1 MPSTASTVARGE
13 SGPWIR
19 DKNFDLFFLTLSGA
33 LVFFPYLS
41 YGLLQRLGVSAS
53 TSSLIVGLSVTVLV
67 GGPHMYSTYLRT
79 AFEPRFRRRHPI
91 LTYLPLVAIPTLVIL
106 GSMYAFIVLLTGFF
120 LWASIH
126 VTHQA
131 QYISETYR
139 IRAGAPVRALDRW
152 LDGAVILGALY
163 TMAMYKFVA
172 DRFALGSSVLL
183 FPDFL
188 KHRWVP
194 IAFTIGYAAFFLFY
208 ASRTFAEIRRGES
221 SWPRLL
227 FMAVSVLGA
236 AEIAYHAQSLP
247 LLALFGLPAPVLM
260 PRTHVVVRGPVERR
274 LAEQLQVADED
285 LLVPFTE
292 PLPAAVPQADALASL
307 GAATEKSLAGL
318 SAELERLDPTL
329 TGALDNA
336 SKKIAHQFEQL
347 ADRARKAAERRG
359 DVATNR
365 RKKLERA
372 LLPAVGGVPAERVY
386 PPLCPMLAFG
396 REEVL
401 SSLRAVA
408 GQGPRGAVVVDWG
421 AVPVEDRHG
430 GQSKA

>member
-139 IRAGAPVRALDRW
+139 IRAGAPVRPLDRW

-227 FMAVSVLGA
+227 FMTITVATAFVVPIFDNLDVSFQGFNTW
-236 AEIAYHAQSLP
+236 HSLQY
-247 LLALFGLPAPVLM
+247 LALTWFILGREAETGRIGTGFVRALAGKEKTRRFYLAMIGATFSAAVIYLFLWKGLGFAQDKSYYSVTLSF
-260 PRTHVVVRGPVERR
+260 
-274 LAEQLQVADED
+274 
-285 LLVPFTE
+285 LLVHYFYDHILFRDFAPLQPTE
-292 PLPAAVPQADALASL
+292 GQ
-307 GAATEKSLAGL
+307 
-318 SAELERLDPTL
+318 
-329 TGALDNA
+329 
-336 SKKIAHQFEQL
+336 
-347 ADRARKAAERRG
+347 
-359 DVATNR
+359 
-365 RKKLERA
+365 
-372 LLPAVGGVPAERVY
+372 ERV
-386 PPLCPMLAFG
+386 A
-396 REEVL
+396 
-401 SSLRAVA
+401 A
-408 GQGPRGAVVVDWG
+408 
-421 AVPVEDRHG
+421 
-430 GQSKA
+430 